1 MVIKSRKWKS
11 SISFGAFFLSISLLL
26 ANGLPLV
33 QEIVWALRNGV
44 PMTGMEQDYQNTA
57 GFRNQMEEYLADF
70 LAMAAG
76 EEPGAFG
83 YGGYYASDVVVEDDL
98 LENYITSTVED
109 TGVTSAEGSGNVLG
123 SLFGNSVTATAVAE
137 QSADAT
143 SENGV
148 YGTSDGS
155 AASGGG
161 AQGLTDAQKKAAAD
175 KFHESMCKDRN
186 LLYRVSYDGEVLYTN
201 MAATKWRIWGD
212 KLPDGYNFAMQ
223 YQGSH
228 VKIEKD
234 GKEIDVYGDGY
245 YDGGDDWYVPG
256 YQNFTADEAL
266 NKAEVVMF
274 AAEEPRNY
282 TNIRY
287 GRGTS
292 IQSSSLY
299 WLYEDTAQSCVWL
312 HRKIAG
318 LVVGA
323 ALFILYLRMRRD
335 KREAD
340 VWIGAI
346 TGKIWFEVK
355 LLLFAVIV
363 VFAGIYTVVDVTYGY
378 VGNGV
383 WGYAY
388 ESSLDSARYPV
399 LLLLLWSIY
408 FAVNDIRRN
417 PHTFWRGLISR
428 FVGVAETKSLSL
440 SFSKRMVR
448 RFVLVVLVGVLCGV
462 GAVIFVTL
470 NYNHFYQYTEALYW
484 GSALLAL
491 TVFAGMAC
499 WYLVKT
505 KRQAKDLDL
514 LVETI
519 HVIHDGDYGGD
530 NMGTKTAL
538 PEDSELAAAAAELD
552 DIRNGMEAAV
562 EERMKSERMK
572 VELVAN
578 VSHDIKTPLTSIIS
592 YIQFLKQE
600 EDLPEHVKDY
610 IRILDEKS
618 ERLNNMV
625 QDVFS
630 VSKAASGQL
639 PVELET
645 LDFGKL
651 LRQTLADMAEEI
663 ERSSVTI
670 KAQLPEAPVYIR
682 ADGKRMYRVFQNLV
696 QNALRYSLDGSRVFL
711 TLQENGRT
719 AAASIKNTS
728 KQELSGD
735 KDFTERFVRGD
746 ESRTDGGSGLGLSI
760 ARSFTEACGGAF
772 QIETIAD
779 LFVVTVEF
787 ARVEE

>member
-1 MVIKSRKWKS
+1 MVIRSRKWKS
-11 SISFGAFFLSISLLL
+11 IISFGAFFLSISLLL

-83 YGGYYASDVVVEDDL
+83 YGGYYESDVVVEDDL
-98 LENYITSTVED
+98 LENYITSTVE
-109 TGVTSAEGSGNVLG
+109 GAQISGADVSG
-123 SLFGNSVTATAVAE
+123 DVWDSLFGNSVTATAVAE
-137 QSADAT
+137 QSADAS

-148 YGTSDGS
+148 YGASDGS
-155 AASGGG
+155 AASGGD

-201 MAATKWRIWGD
+201 MAATKWQIWGD
-212 KLPDGYNFAMQ
+212 KLPDGYNFALQ

-274 AAEEPRNY
+274 VAEEPRNY

-299 WLYEDTAQSCVWL
+299 WLYEDTVQGCAWM

-355 LLLFAVIV
+355 LLLFADIV

-378 VGNGV
+378 IGNGV

-530 NMGTKTAL
+530 NMGTKTVL

-670 KAQLPEAPVYIR
+670 KAQLPETPVFIR

-760 ARSFTEACGGAF
+760 AKSFTEACGGAF